1 MGTAGGRRLPA
12 ICAAFVL
19 ALAALSAD
27 AAPVLGRAVLALY
40 KSSEGQSAKENEI
53 VSFVEPVLRQM
64 GFSVR
69 YHDADAGVPDQAEL
83 AGARAVVS
91 WFRGPSMRTPER
103 YLAFVRETVDSGRKF
118 VVLDNL
124 GAYQERETGR
134 WLESGELNLALSRFG
149 LQYWGDW
156 TDDPALVSIRGADT
170 SVFRTQALASSG
182 ARLLFYRYQPID
194 RDIDVLLSVER
205 RDRAYGPS
213 PVAVANRN
221 GAFVLSSYLT
231 AYRNGAQELYVDF
244 ASLLRLAFFGRPRE
258 DRVAVLTDATK
269 EDPQSVRLAE
279 RVLGVA
285 RIGFDTV
292 RGTELPLLVP
302 GDLARY
308 TTVALALSAPEA
320 LGSGVLED
328 YLAGGGSVVSLGDAL
343 PAPLR
348 SIASAEPAG
357 GKAPEPAAVAGLRFG
372 TALLPAEGFFLE
384 DREVPWTAGTLL
396 PPAGATSLAKDWLET
411 VPLLWSIKTPA
422 GGTVQVWNVREFWAP
437 EHAGLLMESLL
448 ASRPVAAC
456 VTPALAAFRLDGFP
470 RPLYDAVQKPLA
482 VTDTEFF
489 STRFWPE
496 LRDLLGKRGIPV
508 SASVIFTYNDRVAPP
523 FWGGEMYMAER
534 QASVELVRQLLGTGA
549 EVGLFGYNHI
559 SLSSTLSAPNT
570 RVWPSRTAME
580 EALRTVREEWK
591 LLFGAHTL
599 PTSYAAPF
607 GSVSE
612 DGVAALR
619 AAFPELRV
627 VGTSVAAG
635 GISAAGFA
643 RLEAQG
649 GVRVEPS
656 SSSGYLFSDRTRRMM
671 VSSVLGDGVW
681 LHAVDADDL
690 FDFAATGGKT
700 WDELKSELDRVLAF
714 QARHFP
720 WLRFVRVSELAREL
734 DRLDDVQAR
743 FELRGSSGG
752 VTTYVAELTPGTTFR
767 LRCPGLKVR
776 SVEGGEIVYAY
787 ARSDAAVLRAV
798 SRRVVISLIRKA

>member
-1 MGTAGGRRLPA
+1 MGTACRRRLLA
-12 ICAAFVL
+12 TCAALVL
-19 ALAALSAD
+19 ALTVASAD
-27 AAPVLGRAVLALY
+27 VAPLLGRTVLALY
-40 KSSEGQSAKENEI
+40 KSSEGQSARENEI
-53 VSFVEPVLRQM
+53 VTFVEPVLRQL
-64 GFSVR
+64 GLSVR
-69 YHDADAGVPDQAEL
+69 YHDADAGVPDQAAL
-83 AGARAVVS
+83 AGTRAVVS
-91 WFRGPSMRTPER
+91 WFRGPSMKSPER
-103 YLAFVRETVDSGRKF
+103 YLAFVRDTVDSGRKF

-156 TDDPALVSIRGADT
+156 TDDPAVVSIRAADPA
-170 SVFRTQALASSG
+170 VFRAEALASAG
-182 ARLLFYRYQPID
+182 ARLLFYRYQRID
-194 RDIDVLLSVER
+194 RDLDVLLSVER

-231 AYRNGAQELYVDF
+231 AYRNDAQELYVDF
-244 ASLLRLAFFGRPRE
+244 AALLRLAFFGRPRE

-285 RIGFDTV
+285 RIGFDTL
-292 RGTELPLLVP
+292 RGAELPLLVP

-320 LGSGVLED
+320 LENSVLED
-328 YLAGGGSVVSLGDAL
+328 YLSKGGSVVSLSDAVP
-343 PAPLR
+343 PALK
-348 SIASAEPAG
+348 SVASAASAEGGSPA
-357 GKAPEPAAVAGLRFG
+357 PVAVTGVRFG
-372 TALLPAEGFFLE
+372 AALLPAEGFFLE

-396 PPAGATSLAKDWLET
+396 PPAGATSLAKDWLDT
-411 VPLLWSIKTPA
+411 APLLWSVKTPS
-422 GGTVQVWNVREFWAP
+422 GGTVLVWNVREFWAP

-470 RPLYDAVQKPLA
+470 RPLYDAVQKPLT

-489 STRFWPE
+489 SSRFWPE

-508 SASVIFTYNDRVAPP
+508 NASVIFTYNDRVAPP

-534 QASVELVRQLLGTGA
+534 QASVELVRRLLATGA

-559 SLSSTLSAPNT
+559 SLSTTLTGPNT
-570 RVWPSRTAME
+570 RAWPSRQAME
-580 EALRTVREEWK
+580 EALRTVREEWR
-591 LLFGAHTL
+591 LLFGAHTF
-599 PTSYAAPF
+599 PSSYAAPF

-612 DGVAALR
+612 EGVAALR
-619 AAFPELRV
+619 SVFPELRV
-627 VGTSVAAG
+627 VGTAVSAG

-643 RLEAQG
+643 RLGVQA

-671 VSSVLGDGVW
+671 MSGVLGDGVW
-681 LHAVDADDL
+681 IHAVDADDL
-690 FDFAATGGKT
+690 FDFAATAGKT
-700 WDELKSELDRVLAF
+700 WEELKAELERVLAF

-734 DRLDDVQAR
+734 DRLEAVQAR
-743 FELRGSSGG
+743 YDLLGTSGG
-752 VTTYVAELTPGTTFR
+752 VTTYVAELTPGTVFR
-767 LRCPGLKVR
+767 LRSPGLKVR

-787 ARSDAAVLRAV
+787 GRSDTTVLRSV